1 MSKKFFENKK
11 YLLIGIC
18 IGIVLGFAIISVV
31 KLTMEKTFISI
42 EKTITQIITKEIT
55 TSVII
60 RTEIKETTK
69 VSEKGKV
76 IGEFEGT
83 QQYTTDSFKVGKTK
97 VKLTIDAEIIQY
109 TEFANQSMLSIMIV
123 GKEVPPKAILLTDL
137 PVKNYVTYWYP
148 YEEDEYHLEINVVN
162 IKYWHIKLEEV

>member
-1 MSKKFFENKK
+1 M
-11 YLLIGIC
+11 
-18 IGIVLGFAIISVV
+18 
-31 KLTMEKTFISI
+31 SI
-42 EKTITQIITKEIT
+42 EKTITQTITKEIT

-60 RTEIKETTK
+60 QTEIKETTR

-97 VKLTIDAEIIQY
+97 VKLTIDAEIQY
-109 TEFANQSMLSIMIV
+109 TEFMNQSMLSIMIV